1 MDVYIKYNYKK
12 TLILLK
18 YLKSL
23 ILNFSMVRTEACL
36 MSNNSKLVLG
46 LAVVVVLAL
55 FVMIFMGLGE
65 KLVIVPRAPSKNK

>member
-18 YLKSL
+18 YIKSL

-55 FVMIFMGLGE
+55 FVMFFMGLGE
-65 KLVIVPRAPSKNK
+65 KLVTVPRAPL

>member
-12 TLILLK
+12 TLFLLK
-18 YLKSL
+18 YIKRL

-65 KLVIVPRAPSKNK
+65 KLVTVPRAPL

>member
-12 TLILLK
+12 TLFLLK
-18 YLKSL
+18 YIKRLF
-23 ILNFSMVRTEACL
+23 LNFSMVRTEACL

-65 KLVIVPRAPSKNK
+65 KLVTVPRAPL

>member
-1 MDVYIKYNYKK
+1 
-12 TLILLK
+12 
-18 YLKSL
+18 
-23 ILNFSMVRTEACL
+23 

>member
-18 YLKSL
+18 YIKSL

-65 KLVIVPRAPSKNK
+65 KLVTVPRAPL

>member
-1 MDVYIKYNYKK
+1 MNVYIKYNYKK

-18 YLKSL
+18 YIKSL

-65 KLVIVPRAPSKNK
+65 KLVTVPRAPL

>member
-1 MDVYIKYNYKK
+1 
-12 TLILLK
+12 
-18 YLKSL
+18 
-23 ILNFSMVRTEACL
+23 MVRTEACL

-55 FVMIFMGLGE
+55 FVMFFMGLGE